1 MPDFGERLKEERV
14 QRNLTQSAMAEM
26 LGIKRSTYS
35 LYESGKRE
43 PNIEILQQ
51 IAAILCVTLDE
62 LVGWDK
68 NKSIISNLENSS
80 VAAHLTGDA
89 MKNGLKQGIARNV
102 GKEYDDLSY
111 DDIAAFIANYAKE
124 LTQEEKLNII
134 KILSEIK

>member
-1 MPDFGERLKEERV
+1 MPDFGERLKEERI

-51 IAAILCVTLDE
+51 IATILCVTLDE

-68 NKSIISNLENSS
+68 NKSIISNLENSP
-80 VAAHLTGDA
+80 VAAHITGNA
-89 MKNGLKQGIARNV
+89 MKKGLKQGIAQKAN
-102 GKEYDDLSY
+102 KEYDDLSY
-111 DDIAAFIANYAKE
+111 DDIAAFMANYAKE